1 MVALYPTHQYV
12 TPLLHCEIGVENII
26 FELLHNIINEYI
38 ERYAPG
44 EESIRLAVPTLKGII
59 TETAKQRGEW
69 DDLPN
74 GNIWKTL
81 QRTVTTH
88 QKRWRLIVVSQE

>member
-44 EESIRLAVPTLKGII
+44 EESIRLAVPCSSRGNR
-59 TETAKQRGEW
+59 QREQEENIRE
-69 DDLPN
+69 N
-74 GNIWKTL
+74 GG
-81 QRTVTTH
+81 
-88 QKRWRLIVVSQE
+88 